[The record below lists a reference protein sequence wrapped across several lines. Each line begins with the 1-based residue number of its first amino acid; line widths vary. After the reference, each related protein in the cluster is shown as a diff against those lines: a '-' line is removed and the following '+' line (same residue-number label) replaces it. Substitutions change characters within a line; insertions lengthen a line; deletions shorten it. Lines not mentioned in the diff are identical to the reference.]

1 MSMKKWRQLV
11 NEKAEVEQQNE
22 SILAAIKN
30 NKINEELGQLSGEK
44 LFKPITSRLDR
55 RQEETAPEEQVPDYG
70 MDEFDLN
77 NPFDEDFKPDE
88 ETPTPSPT
96 PRQHHHQHQHQH
108 HHHHQHQHR
117 YHLWLKRK
125 KRNYWKKVGQPPHQ
139 R

>member
-55 RQEETAPEEQVPDYG
+55 RMEAAPD
-70 MDEFDLN
+70 
-77 NPFDEDFKPDE
+77 
-88 ETPTPSPT
+88 PS
-96 PRQHHHQHQHQH
+96 
-108 HHHHQHQHR
+108 R
-117 YHLWLKRK
+117 YQTTVWTSLI
-125 KRNYWKKVGQPPHQ
+125 
-139 R
+139 

>member
-44 LFKPITSRLDR
+44 LFKPITSRLER
-55 RQEETAPEEQVPDYG
+55 RQEGTPAPEEQVPDYG

-77 NPFDEDFKPDE
+77 NPFDEDFK
-88 ETPTPSPT
+88 T
-96 PRQHHHQHQHQH
+96 
-108 HHHHQHQHR
+108 
-117 YHLWLKRK
+117 
-125 KRNYWKKVGQPPHQ
+125 G
-139 R
+139 